1 MPLCSDLPRNL
12 VSVWIFFAKRLSSCL
27 AYATMKDE
35 ILTYHTKQTNSL
47 ALWNLIWEKP
57 FINSFDIFLNTMYF
71 LLAIVLTAIVNLLYL
86 YINVLKIQNVTV
98 MISLKY
104 TDIYTGN
111 CQQKQKTKVVKKTT

>member
-27 AYATMKDE
+27 AYAKMKDE

-47 ALWNLIWEKP
+47 ALWNLIGEKP

-71 LLAIVLTAIVNLLYL
+71 LLAIVLAAIVNLLYL
-86 YINVLKIQNVTV
+86 YIL
-98 MISLKY
+98 MF
-104 TDIYTGN
+104 
-111 CQQKQKTKVVKKTT
+111 

>member
-1 MPLCSDLPRNL
+1 
-12 VSVWIFFAKRLSSCL
+12 
-27 AYATMKDE
+27 MKDE

-86 YINVLKIQNVTV
+86 PVYIYVLKIQNVSV

-104 TDIYTGN
+104 TDIFTGN